1 MNIKIKSLK
10 ASDLVEKS
18 LQKNYLYKDIAFDL
32 EPTFSYNNQLN
43 KKEFQKDVQALYDIE
58 AIKTSI
64 SNAFLTSPGQKILN
78 PEFGVDLRRFLFE
91 SVDVFTEELIKDD
104 IENRLP
110 DAEPRIEV
118 EDVTVVGDEDNNQ
131 YSITLQ
137 INVPSLNV
145 RGVSIKSRL
154 DSNGYTIL

>member
-18 LQKNYLYKDIAFDL
+18 LKKNYLYKDIAFDL
-32 EPTFSYNNQLN
+32 EPSFSYNNQLN

-64 SNAFLTSPGQKILN
+64 SNAFMTSPGQKILN
-78 PEFGVDLRRFLFE
+78 PEFGVDLRRYLFE
-91 SVDVFTEELIKDD
+91 PIDVFTEELIRDD

-110 DAEPRIEV
+110 DAEPRVEV

-137 INVPSLNV
+137 INVPSLNI
-145 RGVSIKSRL
+145 RGVSIMSRL